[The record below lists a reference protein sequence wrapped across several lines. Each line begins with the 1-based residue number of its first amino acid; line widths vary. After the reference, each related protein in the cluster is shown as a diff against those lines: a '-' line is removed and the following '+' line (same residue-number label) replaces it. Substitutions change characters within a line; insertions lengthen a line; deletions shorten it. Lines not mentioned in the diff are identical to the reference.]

1 LLNGS
6 AINVSLRVAVIG
18 CGRWGSHHLTAL
30 RRLRDQLNIEHIIA
44 CDSDK
49 IIAQSLRESGYTV
62 HEDATTLVD
71 EHQLDAVIVATPNST
86 HYSLGKMFLKQEV
99 HALVEKPLSV
109 HHDSASSLVSISVEK
124 GKVLKTGFLLRFHPC
139 VQDLHSR
146 IRSGEL
152 GAIERIEYKRLSTR
166 EGDSNSN
173 CLDSLAI
180 HGLDIATLLLSEQSP
195 MAISSVFGDERHS
208 KLILEFPYQVE
219 VEIEAGWGCQQN
231 IAQFRLH
238 GSNGIAIV
246 RLNQHD
252 SYSIIRD
259 GNEEPVMIDSKQSPL
274 DGQLIDFLTFDS
286 KTSSA
291 ASTGSILRTI
301 DCIEQ
306 ARLKLASLGV
316 KTARELKR

>member
-6 AINVSLRVAVIG
+6 AINVSLRVAVVG

-30 RRLRDQLNIEHIIA
+30 RRLRYQLNIELIVA
-44 CDSDK
+44 CDNDK
-49 IIAQSLRESGYTV
+49 RITQSLRQAGYTV
-62 HEDATTLVD
+62 HEDAASLVD

-86 HYSLGKMFLKQEV
+86 HYSLGKMFLEQEV

-146 IRSGEL
+146 IRLGEL

-195 MAISSVFGDERHS
+195 MAISSVVGDERHS

-231 IAQFRLH
+231 VALFRLH

-259 GNEEPVMIDSKQSPL
+259 GNEEPVMVNSKQSPL

-286 KTSSA
+286 KTTSA

>member
-6 AINVSLRVAVIG
+6 AINVSLRVAVVG

-30 RRLRDQLNIEHIIA
+30 RRLRYQLNIELIVA
-44 CDSDK
+44 CDNDK
-49 IIAQSLRESGYTV
+49 RITQSLRQAGYTV
-62 HEDATTLVD
+62 HEDAASLVD

-86 HYSLGKMFLKQEV
+86 HYSLGKMFLEQEV

-166 EGDSNSN
+166 DGDSDSN

-195 MAISSVFGDERHS
+195 MAISSVVGDERHS

-219 VEIEAGWGCQQN
+219 VEIEVGWGCKQN
-231 IAQFRLH
+231 IAEFRLH

-259 GNEEPVMIDSKQSPL
+259 GNEEPVMVNSKQSPL

-286 KTSSA
+286 KTTSA

>member
-1 LLNGS
+1 M
-6 AINVSLRVAVIG
+6 SLRVAVVG

-49 IIAQSLRESGYTV
+49 IITQSLRESGYTV

-86 HYSLGKMFLKQEV
+86 HYSLGKMFLEQEV

-195 MAISSVFGDERHS
+195 MAISSVVGDERHS

>member
-1 LLNGS
+1 
-6 AINVSLRVAVIG
+6 
-18 CGRWGSHHLTAL
+18 
-30 RRLRDQLNIEHIIA
+30 
-44 CDSDK
+44 
-49 IIAQSLRESGYTV
+49 
-62 HEDATTLVD
+62 
-71 EHQLDAVIVATPNST
+71 
-86 HYSLGKMFLKQEV
+86 
-99 HALVEKPLSV
+99 LVEKPLSV

-146 IRSGEL
+146 IRLGEL

-195 MAISSVFGDERHS
+195 MAISSVVGDERHS

-219 VEIEAGWGCQQN
+219 VEIEVGWGCKQN
-231 IAQFRLH
+231 IAEFRLH

-259 GNEEPVMIDSKQSPL
+259 GNEEPVMVNSKQSPL

-286 KTSSA
+286 KTTSA

>member
-1 LLNGS
+1 MLNGS
-6 AINVSLRVAVIG
+6 AINVSLRVAVVG

-30 RRLRDQLNIEHIIA
+30 RRLRYQLNIELIVA
-44 CDSDK
+44 CDDDK
-49 IIAQSLRESGYTV
+49 RITQSLRQAGYTV
-62 HEDATTLVD
+62 HEDAASLVD

-86 HYSLGKMFLKQEV
+86 HYSLGKMFLEQEV

-195 MAISSVFGDERHS
+195 MAISSVVGDERHS

>member
-1 LLNGS
+1 M
-6 AINVSLRVAVIG
+6 SLRVAVVG

-30 RRLRDQLNIEHIIA
+30 RRLRYQLNIELIVA
-44 CDSDK
+44 CDNDK
-49 IIAQSLRESGYTV
+49 MITQSLREAGYTV
-62 HEDATTLVD
+62 HEDAASLVD
-71 EHQLDAVIVATPNST
+71 EHQLDAVIVATPNNT
-86 HYSLGKMFLKQEV
+86 HYSLGKMFLEQEV

-109 HHDSASSLVSISVEK
+109 QHDSASSLVSISVER
-124 GKVLKTGFLLRFHPC
+124 GKVLKTGFLLRFHPG

-166 EGDSNSN
+166 DGDSDSN

-195 MAISSVFGDERHS
+195 MAISSVVGDERHS

-219 VEIEAGWGCQQN
+219 VEIEVGWGCKQN
-231 IAQFRLH
+231 IAEFRLH

-259 GNEEPVMIDSKQSPL
+259 GNEEPVMVNSKQSPL

-286 KTSSA
+286 KTTSA

>member
-1 LLNGS
+1 MT
-6 AINVSLRVAVIG
+6 V
-18 CGRWGSHHLTAL
+18 
-30 RRLRDQLNIEHIIA
+30 
-44 CDSDK
+44 
-49 IIAQSLRESGYTV
+49 QSLREAGYTV
-62 HEDATTLVD
+62 HEDAVSLVN

-86 HYSLGKMFLKQEV
+86 HYSLGKMFLEQEV

-109 HHDSASSLVSISVEK
+109 QHDSASSLVSISVEK

-152 GAIERIEYKRLSTR
+152 GAIQRIEYKRLSTR
-166 EGDSNSN
+166 EGDPDSN

-195 MAISSVFGDERHS
+195 MAISSVVGDEGHA
-208 KLILEFPYQVE
+208 KLCLEFPYQVE
-219 VEIEAGWGCQQN
+219 VEIEVGWRCGQN
-231 IAQFRLH
+231 VAEFRLY
-238 GSNGIAIV
+238 GSNGIALV
-246 RLNQHD
+246 RLNQHN

-259 GNEEPVMIDSKQSPL
+259 GKEEVVLVDREQPPL
-274 DGQLIDFLTFDS
+274 DGQLIDFLTFNS

-306 ARLKLASLGV
+306 ARLELASRGV
-316 KTARELKR
+316 KAARELKR

>member
-1 LLNGS
+1 
-6 AINVSLRVAVIG
+6 
-18 CGRWGSHHLTAL
+18 
-30 RRLRDQLNIEHIIA
+30 
-44 CDSDK
+44 
-49 IIAQSLRESGYTV
+49 
-62 HEDATTLVD
+62 
-71 EHQLDAVIVATPNST
+71 
-86 HYSLGKMFLKQEV
+86 MFLEQEV

-146 IRSGEL
+146 IRLGEL

-195 MAISSVFGDERHS
+195 MAISSVVGDERHS

-231 IAQFRLH
+231 VALFRLH

-259 GNEEPVMIDSKQSPL
+259 GNEEPVMVNSKQSPL

-286 KTSSA
+286 KTTSA

>member
-6 AINVSLRVAVIG
+6 AINVSLRVAVVG

-30 RRLRDQLNIEHIIA
+30 RRLRYQLNIELIVA
-44 CDSDK
+44 CDNDK
-49 IIAQSLRESGYTV
+49 RITQSLRQAGYTV
-62 HEDATTLVD
+62 HEDAASLVD

-86 HYSLGKMFLKQEV
+86 HYSLGKMFLEQEV

-146 IRSGEL
+146 IRLGEL

-195 MAISSVFGDERHS
+195 MAISSVVGDERHS

-231 IAQFRLH
+231 VAEFRLH

-259 GNEEPVMIDSKQSPL
+259 GNEEPVMVNSKQSPL

-286 KTSSA
+286 KTTSA

>member
-86 HYSLGKMFLKQEV
+86 HYSLGKMFLEQEV

-180 HGLDIATLLLSEQSP
+180 HGLDISTL
-195 MAISSVFGDERHS
+195 
-208 KLILEFPYQVE
+208 
-219 VEIEAGWGCQQN
+219 
-231 IAQFRLH
+231 
-238 GSNGIAIV
+238 
-246 RLNQHD
+246 
-252 SYSIIRD
+252 
-259 GNEEPVMIDSKQSPL
+259 
-274 DGQLIDFLTFDS
+274 
-286 KTSSA
+286 
-291 ASTGSILRTI
+291 
-301 DCIEQ
+301 
-306 ARLKLASLGV
+306 
-316 KTARELKR
+316 

>member
-1 LLNGS
+1 M
-6 AINVSLRVAVIG
+6 SLRVAVVG

-30 RRLRDQLNIEHIIA
+30 RRLRDQLNIIHIIA
-44 CDSDK
+44 CDNDK
-49 IIAQSLRESGYTV
+49 VIAQSLRESGYTV

-86 HYSLGKMFLKQEV
+86 HYSLGKMFLEQEV

-166 EGDSNSN
+166 EGDSTSN

-195 MAISSVFGDERHS
+195 MAISSVVGDERHS

-219 VEIEAGWGCQQN
+219 VEIEAGWGCKQN
-231 IAQFRLH
+231 VAEFRLH
-238 GSNGIAIV
+238 GSNGVAIV
-246 RLNQHD
+246 HLNQHD
-252 SYSIIRD
+252 LYSIIRD
-259 GNEEPVMIDSKQSPL
+259 GKEETVLADSEQTPL
-274 DGQLIDFLTFDS
+274 DGQLIDFLTFNS

-306 ARLKLASLGV
+306 ARLKLTSRGV

>member
-1 LLNGS
+1 M
-6 AINVSLRVAVIG
+6 SLRVAVVG
-18 CGRWGSHHLTAL
+18 CGRWGSHHLAAL
-30 RRLRDQLNIEHIIA
+30 VRLQDQLNIEHIVA
-44 CDSDK
+44 CDTDLDV
-49 IIAQSLRESGYTV
+49 AQSLRLSGFCV
-62 HEDATTLVD
+62 HENVESLVE
-71 EHQLDAVIVATPNST
+71 EHQVDAVIVATPNNT
-86 HYSLGKMFLKQEV
+86 HYALGKMFLEQGV

-109 HHDSASSLVSISVEK
+109 EHDLASSLVSISVEK

-152 GAIERIEYKRLSTR
+152 GAIERIEYRRLSTR
-166 EGDSNSN
+166 EGDSDSN

-195 MAISSVFGDERHS
+195 KAISSVRGNERHS
-208 KLILEFPYQVE
+208 QLSLEFPYQVE
-219 VEIEAGWGCQQN
+219 VEIEVGWGN
-231 IAQFRLH
+231 EYDIAEFSLH
-238 GSNGIAIV
+238 GSNGIALV

-252 SYSIIRD
+252 SYTILRD
-259 GNEEPVMIDSKQSPL
+259 GSDVPVLVDSDQTPL
-274 DGQLIDFLTFDS
+274 DGQLVDFLTFDS
-286 KTSSA
+286 KTTSA

-306 ARLKLASLGV
+306 ARLKMASQGV

>member
-1 LLNGS
+1 M
-6 AINVSLRVAVIG
+6 SLRVAVIG

-86 HYSLGKMFLKQEV
+86 HYSLGKMFLEQEV

-195 MAISSVFGDERHS
+195 MAISSVFGDERQS
-208 KLILEFPYQVE
+208 KLILKFPYQVE

>member
-6 AINVSLRVAVIG
+6 AINVSLRVAVVG

-30 RRLRDQLNIEHIIA
+30 RRLRYQLNIELIVA
-44 CDSDK
+44 CDNDK
-49 IIAQSLRESGYTV
+49 RITQSLRQAGYTV
-62 HEDATTLVD
+62 HEDAASLVD

-86 HYSLGKMFLKQEV
+86 HYSLGKMFLEQEV

-146 IRSGEL
+146 IRLGEL

-166 EGDSNSN
+166 DGDSDSN

-195 MAISSVFGDERHS
+195 MAISSVVGDERHS

-219 VEIEAGWGCQQN
+219 VEIEVGWGCKQN
-231 IAQFRLH
+231 IAEFRLH

-259 GNEEPVMIDSKQSPL
+259 GNEEPVMVNSKQSPL

-286 KTSSA
+286 KTTSA

>member
-1 LLNGS
+1 M
-6 AINVSLRVAVIG
+6 SLRVAVVG

-30 RRLRDQLNIEHIIA
+30 RRLRYQLNIELIVA
-44 CDSDK
+44 CDNDK
-49 IIAQSLRESGYTV
+49 RITQSLRQAGYTV
-62 HEDATTLVD
+62 HEDAASLVD

-86 HYSLGKMFLKQEV
+86 HYSLGKMFLEQEV

-166 EGDSNSN
+166 DGDSDSN

-195 MAISSVFGDERHS
+195 MAISSVVGDERHS

-231 IAQFRLH
+231 VALFRLH

-259 GNEEPVMIDSKQSPL
+259 GNEEPVMVNSKQSPL

-286 KTSSA
+286 KTTSA

>member
-1 LLNGS
+1 M
-6 AINVSLRVAVIG
+6 SLRVAVVG

-86 HYSLGKMFLKQEV
+86 HYSLGKMFLEQEV

-146 IRSGEL
+146 IRLGEL

-195 MAISSVFGDERHS
+195 MAISSVVGDERHS

-219 VEIEAGWGCQQN
+219 VEIEVGWGCQQN
-231 IAQFRLH
+231 IAEFRLH

>member
-1 LLNGS
+1 M
-6 AINVSLRVAVIG
+6 SLRVAVVG

-30 RRLRDQLNIEHIIA
+30 RRLRYQLNIELIVA
-44 CDSDK
+44 CDNDK
-49 IIAQSLRESGYTV
+49 RITQSLRQAGYTV
-62 HEDATTLVD
+62 HEDAASLVD

-86 HYSLGKMFLKQEV
+86 HYSLGKMFLEQEV

-166 EGDSNSN
+166 DGDSDSN

-195 MAISSVFGDERHS
+195 MAISSVVGDERHS

-219 VEIEAGWGCQQN
+219 VEIEVGWGCKQN
-231 IAQFRLH
+231 IAEFRLH

-259 GNEEPVMIDSKQSPL
+259 GNEEPVMVNIKQSPL

>member
-1 LLNGS
+1 MT
-6 AINVSLRVAVIG
+6 V
-18 CGRWGSHHLTAL
+18 
-30 RRLRDQLNIEHIIA
+30 
-44 CDSDK
+44 
-49 IIAQSLRESGYTV
+49 QSLREAGYTV
-62 HEDATTLVD
+62 HEDAVSLVN

-86 HYSLGKMFLKQEV
+86 HYSLGKMFLEQEV
-99 HALVEKPLSV
+99 HALVEKPLSIQ
-109 HHDSASSLVSISVEK
+109 HDSASSLVSISVEK

-152 GAIERIEYKRLSTR
+152 GAIQRIEYKRLSTR
-166 EGDSNSN
+166 GGDPDSN

-195 MAISSVFGDERHS
+195 MAISSVVGDEGHA
-208 KLILEFPYQVE
+208 KLCLEFPYQVE
-219 VEIEAGWGCQQN
+219 VEIEVGWRCRQN
-231 IAQFRLH
+231 VAEFRLY
-238 GSNGIAIV
+238 GSNGIALV
-246 RLNQHD
+246 RLNQHN

-259 GNEEPVMIDSKQSPL
+259 GKEEVVLVDREQPPL

-301 DCIEQ
+301 DCIEK
-306 ARLKLASLGV
+306 ARLKLASRGV
-316 KTARELKR
+316 KAARELKR

>member
-1 LLNGS
+1 M
-6 AINVSLRVAVIG
+6 SLRVAVVG

-30 RRLRDQLNIEHIIA
+30 RRLRYQLNIELIVA
-44 CDSDK
+44 CDNDK
-49 IIAQSLRESGYTV
+49 RITQSLRQAGYTV
-62 HEDATTLVD
+62 HEDAASLVD

-86 HYSLGKMFLKQEV
+86 HYSLGKMFLEQEV

-146 IRSGEL
+146 IRLGEL

-195 MAISSVFGDERHS
+195 MAISSVVGDERHS

-231 IAQFRLH
+231 VALFRLH

-259 GNEEPVMIDSKQSPL
+259 GNEEPVMVNSKQSPL

-286 KTSSA
+286 KTTSA